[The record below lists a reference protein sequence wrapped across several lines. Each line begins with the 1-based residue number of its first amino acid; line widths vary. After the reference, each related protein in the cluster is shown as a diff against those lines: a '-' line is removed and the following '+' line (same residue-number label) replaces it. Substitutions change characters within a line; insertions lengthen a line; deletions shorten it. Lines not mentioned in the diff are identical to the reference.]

1 MVGEVEP
8 KGAGKRDLPDDETS
22 SGRSK
27 LRKLTGKLSLDSVP
41 PEIIA
46 WIATFQRLG
55 ADNPRQETEAATN
68 FSQVRKNFRNATA
81 GYPETREA
89 SDGSIVRTGQVLGGS
104 PALQLFDRRV
114 KRLGSLA
121 TRIFDDIIPEGRLPD
136 VEPGGAPRYSR
147 MSDPLAACD
156 LVDATGPILGYQQ
169 EENKAALID
178 GITHFQSKE
187 AVTETLHSLARNSQ
201 HLSKEERYAIAA
213 QAIVIVQ
220 TNDGEPF
227 PSNVDAADALV
238 RLENNGHLSDRARL
252 DLELV
257 IESNPTIGVLL
268 ADRRENLSE
277 QDEHR
282 EEDTPDIVNIDPDI
296 VDIDEH
302 ITELEELREYISQ
315 YPAAL
320 EHEQLNNQ
328 QDIVKKIPKL
338 HNLARA
344 ELIRSLRDDHVR

>member
-8 KGAGKRDLPDDETS
+8 KGAGKRDLPDDETP

-46 WIATFQRLG
+46 RIATFQRLG
-55 ADNPRQETEAATN
+55 ADNPRKVTEAATN
-68 FSQVRKNFRNATA
+68 FSQVRQNFRNATA

-89 SDGSIVRTGQVLGGS
+89 VDGSIVRTGQVLGGS

-136 VEPGGAPRYSR
+136 VEPGGTPRYER
-147 MSDPLAACD
+147 MSDPLAARD
-156 LVDATGPILGYQQ
+156 LVDATGPILGYQKK
-169 EENKAALID
+169 EKTRALID
-178 GITHFQSKE
+178 EIKHFQLEE
-187 AVTETLHSLARNSQ
+187 AGAETLHALARNSQ
-201 HLSKEERYAIAA
+201 HLSEEERHAIAA

-220 TNDGEPF
+220 TNDGQPF
-227 PSNVDAADALV
+227 PSNIDAADALV
-238 RLENNGHLSDRARL
+238 RLENHGHLSDRARL

-257 IESNPTIGVLL
+257 IESHPAIGALL
-268 ADRRENLSE
+268 EDERENLSG
-277 QDEHR
+277 QDEHM
-282 EEDTPDIVNIDPDI
+282 EEDAPEIVNIDK
-296 VDIDEH
+296 H
-302 ITELEELREYISQ
+302 ITELGELREYLSQ
-315 YPAAL
+315 EPL
-320 EHEQLNNQ
+320 PDEHEQLSSQ
-328 QDIVKKIPKL
+328 QELVEKIPKL